1 MKKKPELKKTIRKYP
16 LTIIGNSLVTPLNI
30 IFAGTPDFAAQH
42 LAALINAKYNVVA
55 VYCPPDKPAGRGKK
69 LTACATKILA
79 LEHNIIVE
87 QPINFK
93 SNKDQQQLAQY
104 NADIM
109 VVVAYGLLL
118 PEIILSSPR
127 LGCINVHGSILPKW
141 RGAAPIQRSLEAGDK
156 TTGITIMQM
165 DKGLDTGDMILKAEC
180 EIKNTD
186 TSGSLYEKLANLG
199 PSALTDTL
207 ALMTE
212 PDYKASDYN
221 IVQDNALATYAH
233 KLDKGEAELNWQLS
247 ARELHRKIR
256 AFIPWPVAQFTF
268 TESEEQ
274 KHRLRVWQASVQE
287 YQENAAPGTIINVD
301 KKGISVATINGALCL
316 EVIQLPGKKALPVK
330 DLLNGRSDWF
340 LVGSSINELT

>member
-1 MKKKPELKKTIRKYP
+1 LA
-16 LTIIGNSLVTPLNI
+16 TPLNI

-42 LAALINAKYNVVA
+42 LAALINAKHNIVA

-69 LTACATKILA
+69 LTACATKLLA

-93 SNKDQQQLAQY
+93 SEEDQQQLAQY

-118 PEIILSSPR
+118 PEVILNSPR

-156 TTGITIMQM
+156 KTGVTIMQM
-165 DKGLDTGDMILKAEC
+165 DKGLDTGDMILTAEC
-180 EIKNTD
+180 MIENTD
-186 TSGSLYEKLANLG
+186 TSASLYEKLANLG
-199 PSALTDTL
+199 PTALVETL
-207 ALMTE
+207 EIMAQ
-212 PDYKASDYN
+212 PNYQADDHN
-221 IVQDNALATYAH
+221 IAQDNELATYAK
-233 KLDKGEAELNWQLS
+233 KLDKAEAELNWQLS
-247 ARELHRKIR
+247 ASELHRKIR
-256 AFIPWPVAQFTF
+256 AYIPWPVSQFTF
-268 TESEEQ
+268 TESENKEH
-274 KHRLRVWQASVQE
+274 KIRVWQASVLE
-287 YQENAAPGTIINVD
+287 NLGNAALGTIIHVD
-301 KKGISVATINGALCL
+301 KQGIVVATAEGALRL

-340 LVGSSINELT
+340 VVGSPINKLG